1 MSKKISNM
9 DITFFSQLPKMICGL
24 MIDRPLSNV
33 QQIQRVLL
41 AVTEAVVVDAAD
53 VTVVVDNPLVEIES
67 LSVANVSYY
76 CNPVTVCKIG
86 FRTRKRRQ
94 RHNVRQ
100 KHPILS

>member
-1 MSKKISNM
+1 
-9 DITFFSQLPKMICGL
+9 MICGL
-24 MIDRPLSNV
+24 MIDRHLSNA
-33 QQIQRVLL
+33 QQIQRVQL

-53 VTVVVDNPLVEIES
+53 VTVVADNPLAEIES

-76 CNPVTVCKIG
+76 CNPVTLCKIG